1 MDHGK
6 KEIEAEKVK
15 INRRNFII
23 GLSLIGFSFSVYLVI
38 PVIFCLN
45 ISMKAKSGS
54 AAVSYI
60 LSWVVLG
67 IGICFAGKEGYEFFK
82 EIILKGFFRKI
93 IGKKKD
99 G

>member
-1 MDHGK
+1 
-6 KEIEAEKVK
+6 
-15 INRRNFII
+15 
-23 GLSLIGFSFSVYLVI
+23 
-38 PVIFCLN
+38 
-45 ISMKAKSGS
+45 MKAKSGS